1 MNRKQMRASKA
12 EGRRLQKMPWQKF
25 EPVDPSRL
33 VTMQTRGEGPKPER
47 VFKNN
52 RYVVQIWGW
61 NTGWG
66 KCDRALIRR
75 ADASA
80 IHNWHEFQRLK
91 NEIWGPECTALE
103 VYPKASNLI
112 DDKNIYWM
120 WVFPPEFQ
128 CPIEIQLAPRRA
140 SKEEMLADFE
150 KRSEEE

>member
-1 MNRKQMRASKA
+1 MNRRQMRASTA
-12 EGRRLQKMPWQKF
+12 HGRKLQKMPWQPF
-25 EPVDPSRL
+25 RELSRAEIEAL
-33 VTMQTRGEGPKPER
+33 DKRGDGALPDR
-47 VFKNN
+47 IFKNN
-52 RYVVQIWGW
+52 RYVVQIYGW

-66 KCDRALIRR
+66 KCDRVLIRR

-80 IHNWHEFQRLK
+80 IHNWHELQRLK